1 MVFATICNEMKMKSR
16 ARLLQMSNRSA
27 VLAAYRRALKI
38 ARQWPSLVG
47 DYGTPLGENTV
58 AAQDYIKRHSE
69 KSTRN
74 SNILETYCHY
84 YYEKVL
90 SS

>member
-1 MVFATICNEMKMKSR
+1 VVFATIRNEMKMKMKSR

-27 VLAAYRRALKI
+27 VLAAYRRAMKI

-58 AAQDYIKRHSE
+58 AAQDYIKRYSE
-69 KSTRN
+69 K
-74 SNILETYCHY
+74 IYQKL
-84 YYEKVL
+84 
-90 SS
+90 